1 MARKTDGEKIDELV
15 VTVATLTERL
25 DNVREEL
32 RELKRE
38 LDEARRR
45 LWLIVPP
52 LVAALVSAGLT
63 ALVGYTLRGPK

>member
-38 LDEARRR
+38 LGEARRW
-45 LWLIVPP
+45 LWLIIPP
-52 LVAALVSAGLT
+52 LVAALASAGLT
-63 ALVGYTLRGPK
+63 ALVGYLLRR